1 MSAANF
7 PTIVYRCPGACVGS
21 LGTTFSSVGVD
32 DAEQLEQRLAD
43 GWHRTMPEAIDA
55 YLNPQPVV
63 TITPAPQPD
72 PAPIPND
79 DAPPTRAEMLA
90 QAHQLGLRVDRRW
103 SEETLLARINAAMA
117 PTNEDPI

>member
-63 TITPAPQPD
+63 TITLAPQPD
-72 PAPIPND
+72 PAPIPD
-79 DAPPTRAEMLA
+79 DAPPTRDEMMQQAEI
-90 QAHQLGLRVDRRW
+90 LGIKPDKRW
-103 SEETLLARINAAMA
+103 SDATLMAKINAAMA